1 MAGPTIEETVSM
13 LAWVLVLKNKPSITI
28 TALIGEESIEM
39 ELKLKNPEQLAVLT
53 NAMSG
58 KP

>member
-1 MAGPTIEETVSM
+1 MSAPSLEHVVST

-28 TALIGEESIEM
+28 TAKIGSETIEM
-39 ELKLKNPEQLAVLT
+39 ELRLKDPEQLAVLV